1 MREHHQQSGQQ
12 NRQKKRSK
20 KRINGAASSACCGG
34 WWPSYAVASAF
45 RGVGRC
51 MYVGC
56 FPIVRCLGLD
66 DCRHHHHHHKHFH
79 WEWTNFVATCFL
91 PFHIYVNIVLLLR
104 LGMNLKTSKIFPF
117 WNCLWGGSVLFF
129 LTKTSL
135 YAVIL
140 HE

>member
-1 MREHHQQSGQQ
+1 MGKHHQHSGPQ
-12 NRQKKRSK
+12 NQQKKRSK

-34 WWPSYAVASAF
+34 WWPCYAVASAF

-79 WEWTNFVATCFL
+79 WERTSFAVICFL
-91 PFHIYVNIVLLLR
+91 SIHIYVNIIVAKLSYKFQKIQNFSSLELIVRWICDLLAA
-104 LGMNLKTSKIFPF
+104 PQ
-117 WNCLWGGSVLFF
+117 
-129 LTKTSL
+129 
-135 YAVIL
+135 
-140 HE
+140 E